1 MPNRGGYYRDKQGY
15 EMIRAEKDHPYKDTR
30 GYIRINRFFIEGT
43 LTALNKMSVYLHP
56 SVNVE
61 HIDGNKNNYTL
72 SNLKVV
78 GRGYRTP
85 KPFTKESYSNIC
97 VKCNGPRK
105 AKFAGG
111 LCEKCYDRKVV
122 EDSGTHP
129 CACGCGELIPKIYKD
144 GKPRLYKRSHSCKGE
159 KNVNWNGGV
168 RIDKDGY
175 RYIKKPEHPYCDY
188 AGYVPEHRLVME
200 NYYSIIFDE
209 GVFIPKDLE
218 VHHIE
223 PVTKTKCNNS
233 ISNLELV
240 THKEHGIIH
249 KDLHVI
255 DMIDRFCSRCKSK
268 NTYMKKDRPVWF
280 KDGNGGFLCN
290 NCYLKNKRE
299 KEKNDGNLSP

>member
-61 HIDGNKNNYTL
+61 HIDGDKNNYTL
-72 SNLKVV
+72 SNLKIV
-78 GRGYRTP
+78 GRGYRIP

-111 LCEKCYDRKVV
+111 LCEKCYDRKIV

-129 CACGCGELIPKIYKD
+129 CACGCGELIPKIYNDKS
-144 GKPRLYKRSHSCKGE
+144 PRLFKRGHSCKGE
-159 KNVNWNGGV
+159 RNVNWSGGV

-175 RYIKKPEHPYCDY
+175 RYIKNPNHPFCDK
-188 AGYVPEHRLVME
+188 AGYVPEHRLVYE
-200 NYYSIIFDE
+200 NYYLIIFDE
-209 GVFIPKDLE
+209 EIFIPFPDYE
-218 VHHIE
+218 VHHINE
-223 PVTKTKCNNS
+223 KVDDNS
-233 ISNLELV
+233 LINLELV
-240 THKEHGIIH
+240 THSHHRK
-249 KDLHVI
+249 LHQI
-255 DMIDRFCSRCKSK
+255 DMSNRYCSYSK
-268 NTYMKKDRPVWF
+268 CEDPQRIYLSDDGRPKWR
-280 KDGNGGFLCN
+280 N
-290 NCYLKNKRE
+290 NPFDKTKWLHIKCLYKIIKNKKGGVE
-299 KEKNDGNLSP
+299 E